1 MTNRV
6 LYSNSNEIS
15 SLIESTSSWTVS
27 PLRSLDDPDRPDSIL
42 LFDTLFYKRPEK
54 EWTVREFLEKRP
66 EWEQQIL
73 PLLKARQVTYLFTSE
88 WCMITYFEHKIWFG
102 PLIGQPM
109 TLGDRDALLST
120 QTLTFG
126 MRQEIRRL
134 IRPAIYARE
143 ASERLSKNLK
153 RPVDLETPLWF
164 QEVCDKLEGLVLEL
178 DREVSDWKDR
188 FFFDALDAHED
199 DLCYECKENMRV
211 TFYVNDDRSQ
221 ALKWRPH
228 GDWCSQKNCKYY
240 KFDIFNDLY
249 ADDVREDP
257 IEYEEFSD

>member
-1 MTNRV
+1 M
-6 LYSNSNEIS
+6 
-15 SLIESTSSWTVS
+15 
-27 PLRSLDDPDRPDSIL
+27 
-42 LFDTLFYKRPEK
+42 
-54 EWTVREFLEKRP
+54 
-66 EWEQQIL
+66 
-73 PLLKARQVTYLFTSE
+73 
-88 WCMITYFEHKIWFG
+88 MTYFDDKIWFQ
-102 PLIGQPM
+102 PLLCQPM
-109 TLGDRDALLST
+109 TLGHLDALLST

-143 ASERLSKNLK
+143 SSERLSKILK
-153 RPVDLETPLWF
+153 RPVEMETPLWF
-164 QEVCDKLEGLVLEL
+164 LEVCDKLEGLVLEL

-188 FFFDALDAHED
+188 FFFDALDANED
-199 DLCYECKENMRV
+199 DLCHECKENMRV

-228 GDWCSQKNCKYY
+228 GDWCSHKNCKYY